1 MLYWSSSSSTFCTGT
16 FIRKRLGSLLSVMG
30 ANTLLIPSDLEN
42 IGSFQLHF
50 YREKGNTAWSFH
62 NREERHQKTLKKA
75 FSLLLWFSLGRSRDR
90 LSVRMSR
97 QLLCKSNCQTRASVL
112 RRFRKNRA
120 CFSWMTCR
128 FSSLRVE
135 ESVPLSKTTRA
146 CLCLFFFFC
155 RCCFVRKRIRAKFWN
170 SVKKCWHAQLYLW
183 SPLKNTHFCQLS
195 SALMQ

>member
-1 MLYWSSSSSTFCTGT
+1 
-16 FIRKRLGSLLSVMG
+16 MG

-50 YREKGNTAWSFH
+50 DRENDTQCGRFIIERSGN
-62 NREERHQKTLKKA
+62 QKTLKKA

-146 CLCLFFFFC
+146 CLCLFFCFC
-155 RCCFVRKRIRAKFWN
+155 RCCFEIVSRNAG
-170 SVKKCWHAQLYLW
+170 
-183 SPLKNTHFCQLS
+183 THNYIYDL
-195 SALMQ
+195 L